1 MVPLRA
7 IASLRIVTGPQVI
20 TRYNNYRSITIDGS
34 PAPGVSSG
42 TALAAMEQMFGR
54 GRCRRATDSN
64 GPARRIR
71 RNLAPARPG

>member
-20 TRYNNYRSITIDGS
+20 TRYNNYRSITIDGG

-42 TALAAMEQMFGR
+42 TALAAMER
-54 GRCRRATDSN
+54 GLGADAAA
-64 GPARRIR
+64 GLRIR
-71 RNLAPARPG
+71 MDRNGLSGGIGGRPDRP